1 MAEPTNK
8 YRILLLHL
16 ALALTTFAVFYQ
28 VCNHAFINYD
38 DPGYVTANHHVK
50 AGLTPRTI
58 AWAFTTSHA
67 GNWHPLTWLSHMLDC
82 HLFRTNP
89 RWHHLT
95 NLLLHIMNT
104 LLLFAVLRRM
114 TLALW
119 HSAFVAAA
127 FALHPLHVQSVA
139 WIAERKDVLSTLFW
153 MLTMAAYLRYIEH
166 PRISRYLLTLLVF
179 ALGLMA
185 KPMLVS
191 LPFVLILLDYW
202 PLRRLQL
209 RPKNASKALPNPKSP
224 TPTFKKL
231 PPSRL
236 FVEKISLFVLAV
248 LSSVITL
255 IVQQKGGAIKTA
267 ETFSWIVRTAN
278 ALIAYVTYIAKT
290 IWPARLAIFYPH
302 PGRAVSMSQAL
313 LAALLLLAIS
323 AYVVWLARTRK
334 YLLVGWLWYLGT
346 LVPVI
351 GLVQVGNQAL
361 ADRYTYIPLIGL
373 FIIVAWGVPDLLAK
387 YQYRKI
393 LFTASAF
400 AVLLALSICTHLQ
413 LRHWRNS
420 ITVFEHAIEVTENNR
435 MAHSNLGVALL
446 NRRRPDDAITHF
458 TAALQIDPNHAMT
471 HLNLGVALFQK
482 RKYDAAVT
490 SFTQALRID
499 PDLAEAH
506 VNLGIVLAKQKKFDQ
521 AVKHY
526 TQALQIKPH
535 LVKPQ
540 KLRKEAL
547 LQLNKQQ

>member
-1 MAEPTNK
+1 M
-8 YRILLLHL
+8 IHL
-16 ALALTTFAVFYQ
+16 ALALTTFAVFYH
-28 VCNHAFINYD
+28 VRNHAFINYD
-38 DPGYVTANHHVK
+38 DPAYLTANPHVK

-67 GNWHPLTWLSHMLDC
+67 GNWHPMTWLSHMLDC

-89 RWHHLT
+89 RWHHLS

-153 MLTMAAYLRYIEH
+153 MLTMAAYLRYVEH

-191 LPFVLILLDYW
+191 LPFVLLLLDYW

-209 RPKNASKALPNPKSP
+209 RHENASKALPNPKSP
-224 TPTFKKL
+224 TAAFKKL
-231 PPSRL
+231 PLSRL
-236 FVEKISLFVLAV
+236 FVEKIPLFVLAGI
-248 LSSVITL
+248 SSVITL
-255 IVQQKGGAIKTA
+255 IVQQKGGAIKTT

-278 ALIAYVTYIAKT
+278 ALIAYVTYMART
-290 IWPARLAIFYPH
+290 IWPAKLAIFYPH
-302 PGRAVSMSQAL
+302 PGHAVSMSRAL

-323 AYVVWLARTRK
+323 AYVVWLARTHK

-393 LFTASAF
+393 LLTASAF

-420 ITVFEHAIEVTENNR
+420 ITVFGHAIEVTENNR
-435 MAHSNLGVALL
+435 MANSNLGVALL
-446 NRRRPDDAITHF
+446 SRRRPDDAITHF

-471 HLNLGVALFQK
+471 HLNLGVALFRK

-490 SFTQALRID
+490 GFTRALRID

-506 VNLGIVLAKQKKFDQ
+506 VNLGIVLGKQKKFDQ
-521 AVKHY
+521 AVEHY